1 MKNTFKSAMI
11 WFTGVIEDADDPMQQ
26 GRCRVRCY
34 GYHNPNKEE
43 LPTQDLHWANIMMPV
58 TSASI
63 SGIGESATGLI
74 AGSWVIGFFRDGPS
88 AQDPVIMGTIPSR
101 TPAPPSDESAFADP
115 YGFNPRIPNDDD
127 IPKMATNNFSTSSFY
142 IQKKELKQEK
152 VEMAIPPKMS
162 TVYEDDSPKF
172 YQRRSWNTI
181 DPDANTKPTYPYNHV
196 KEYECGHIFEVDET
210 KGHERL
216 LQAHKSGTYEEIIA
230 NGDKTVMVIGDD
242 FEVFFKNKNCYVRG
256 NVNITVDGDMRTY
269 VKGDHYLEVE
279 GDKHELIKGQKFTKI
294 ALNDV
299 ETIGQNKNTLVAQ
312 GLMLRANDYEELI
325 LDTKNSY
332 VEKNNIILTGEKL
345 TVSAKGDLKLAT
357 AGKVEMGASGTT
369 NIVSQG
375 QITIDGGAGMDVTV
389 ADQYIEKAAQI
400 YMN

>member
-1 MKNTFKSAMI
+1 MI
-11 WFTGVIEDADDPMQQ
+11 
-26 GRCRVRCY
+26 
-34 GYHNPNKEE
+34 
-43 LPTQDLHWANIMMPV
+43 
-58 TSASI
+58 
-63 SGIGESATGLI
+63 
-74 AGSWVIGFFRDGPS
+74 
-88 AQDPVIMGTIPSR
+88 
-101 TPAPPSDESAFADP
+101 
-115 YGFNPRIPNDDD
+115 
-127 IPKMATNNFSTSSFY
+127 
-142 IQKKELKQEK
+142 LKY
-152 VEMAIPPKMS
+152 S
-162 TVYEDDSPKF
+162 
-172 YQRRSWNTI
+172 
-181 DPDANTKPTYPYNHV
+181 
-196 KEYECGHIFEVDET
+196 
-210 KGHERL
+210 
-216 LQAHKSGTYEEIIA
+216 
-230 NGDKTVMVIGDD
+230 
-242 FEVFFKNKNCYVRG
+242 YVRG

-357 AGKVEMGASGTT
+357 AGNVEMGASGTT